1 MSSENYRIGNQ
12 HSVYFLT
19 FTVTDWVDVFT
30 RLNYRNIIVD
40 SLEYCKKNKGLK
52 LFAWCLMTN
61 HIHIVCTTEIP
72 FMMSDFV
79 RDFKK
84 FTANAVIKDIQ
95 NMPESR
101 RDWMLYRFEFA
112 GKYDNRITKYRFW
125 QDKSHPIELTS
136 TEMINQ
142 RINYTH
148 ENPVRTGAVAVA
160 EDYLYS
166 STRNYAGLSSV
177 IDIDLV

>member
-1 MSSENYRIGNQ
+1 M
-12 HSVYFLT
+12 F
-19 FTVTDWVDVFT
+19 
-30 RLNYRNIIVD
+30 
-40 SLEYCKKNKGLK
+40 
-52 LFAWCLMTN
+52 
-61 HIHIVCTTEIP
+61 
-72 FMMSDFV
+72 DFV

-112 GKYDNRITKYRFW
+112 GKYDNKVTKYRFW

-142 RINYTH
+142 RIDYTH

-160 EDYLYS
+160 EDYLHS
-166 STRNYAGLSSV
+166 SARNYAGLSSV
-177 IDIDLV
+177 IEIDWV

>member
-1 MSSENYRIGNQ
+1 
-12 HSVYFLT
+12 
-19 FTVTDWVDVFT
+19 
-30 RLNYRNIIVD
+30 
-40 SLEYCKKNKGLK
+40 
-52 LFAWCLMTN
+52 
-61 HIHIVCTTEIP
+61 
-72 FMMSDFV
+72 MMSDFIH
-79 RDFKK
+79 DFKK

-112 GKYDNRITKYRFW
+112 GKYDNKVTKYRFW

-142 RINYTH
+142 RIDYTH

-160 EDYLYS
+160 EDYLHS
-166 STRNYAGLSSV
+166 SARNYAGLSSV
-177 IDIDLV
+177 IEIDWV

>member
-1 MSSENYRIGNQ
+1 
-12 HSVYFLT
+12 
-19 FTVTDWVDVFT
+19 
-30 RLNYRNIIVD
+30 
-40 SLEYCKKNKGLK
+40 
-52 LFAWCLMTN
+52 
-61 HIHIVCTTEIP
+61 
-72 FMMSDFV
+72 MMSDFIH
-79 RDFKK
+79 DFKK

-148 ENPVRTGAVAVA
+148 ENPVRTGMVAVA

-166 STRNYAGLSSV
+166 SARNYAGLSSV

>member
-1 MSSENYRIGNQ
+1 MSE
-12 HSVYFLT
+12 
-19 FTVTDWVDVFT
+19 
-30 RLNYRNIIVD
+30 
-40 SLEYCKKNKGLK
+40 
-52 LFAWCLMTN
+52 FA
-61 HIHIVCTTEIP
+61 
-72 FMMSDFV
+72 

-84 FTANAVIKDIQ
+84 FTANAVIKEIQ

-101 RDWMLYRFEFA
+101 RDQMLYRFEFA

-125 QDKSHPIELTS
+125 QDKNHPIELTS

-142 RINYTH
+142 RINYSH
-148 ENPVRTGAVAVA
+148 ENPVRTGVVAVS

-166 STRNYAGLSSV
+166 SARNYAGLSSV